1 MSRQASD
8 QEKDSHKDHDR
19 HSKGE
24 HSGHDHRHSGSDHH
38 NMMIRDFRKRFFF
51 SLVLTVPV
59 LILSPMIQNLLGYSL
74 QFSGDVWLLF
84 VFSSAVYFYGG
95 WPFLSGLVSELGKK
109 DPGMMT
115 LIGLAITVAYVYSTA
130 VLLGF
135 RGDFLFWEL
144 VTLIDIM
151 LLGHWIEMKS
161 VVSASKSLEKLSMLM
176 PDSANLVKEDGETEE
191 VKISSLGNGD
201 VILVRPGEKI
211 PADGEIIQGRSYVD
225 ESMITGESKPVE
237 RKSGHTVVGGSV
249 NGDGSLK
256 IKITGAG
263 DDSYLSKVVKL
274 VEEAQQAKS
283 RTQRLADKA
292 ALVLTIVALTGGA
305 LTFTVWLLAGQGAA
319 FSIERAATVMV
330 IACPHALGLAIPLVV
345 AISASLA
352 AQNGLLIRN
361 RTQFENARKVTMM
374 VFDKTGTLTMGKFGV
389 TDIKPESDYDRKTLI
404 RLSSAVEKMSEHPI
418 GTGILDKAREMDL
431 DIPEVSEFN
440 SFKGKGI
447 EGMVEGL
454 NIKVV
459 SPGYLRENKIEF
471 DEEEQ
476 DQAATIVHVLV
487 DDRLAGTVHLADK
500 IRPESHESVRQ
511 LQNMGI
517 RCRILTGDN
526 PETARAVSEELGMDG
541 YDAGVLPDE
550 KQKKIKEFQQK
561 GEFVAMTGDGVND
574 APALAQADIGIAV
587 GSGTDVAAETADIIL
602 VESNP
607 RDIVTLISFGR
618 ATHRKMMQ
626 NLFWATA
633 YNVVAMPLA
642 AGVLFGYGIVISPA
656 MGAVFMSLSTIIV
669 AINAKLLRIDRP
681 DKTVASRNN

>member
-144 VTLIDIM
+144 VTLIDVM

-404 RLSSAVEKMSEHPI
+404 RLSAAVEKMSEHPI

-618 ATHRKMMQ
+618 ATHRKMVQ

>member
-618 ATHRKMMQ
+618 ATHRKMVQ
-626 NLFWATA
+626 NLFWASA

>member
-1 MSRQASD
+1 
-8 QEKDSHKDHDR
+8 
-19 HSKGE
+19 
-24 HSGHDHRHSGSDHH
+24 
-38 NMMIRDFRKRFFF
+38 
-51 SLVLTVPV
+51 
-59 LILSPMIQNLLGYSL
+59 
-74 QFSGDVWLLF
+74 
-84 VFSSAVYFYGG
+84 
-95 WPFLSGLVSELGKK
+95 
-109 DPGMMT
+109 
-115 LIGLAITVAYVYSTA
+115 
-130 VLLGF
+130 
-135 RGDFLFWEL
+135 
-144 VTLIDIM
+144 
-151 LLGHWIEMKS
+151 
-161 VVSASKSLEKLSMLM
+161 
-176 PDSANLVKEDGETEE
+176 
-191 VKISSLGNGD
+191 
-201 VILVRPGEKI
+201 
-211 PADGEIIQGRSYVD
+211 
-225 ESMITGESKPVE
+225 
-237 RKSGHTVVGGSV
+237 
-249 NGDGSLK
+249 
-256 IKITGAG
+256 
-263 DDSYLSKVVKL
+263 
-274 VEEAQQAKS
+274 
-283 RTQRLADKA
+283 
-292 ALVLTIVALTGGA
+292 
-305 LTFTVWLLAGQGAA
+305 
-319 FSIERAATVMV
+319 
-330 IACPHALGLAIPLVV
+330 
-345 AISASLA
+345 
-352 AQNGLLIRN
+352 
-361 RTQFENARKVTMM
+361 
-374 VFDKTGTLTMGKFGV
+374 MGKFGV

-618 ATHRKMMQ
+618 ATHRKMVQ
-626 NLFWATA
+626 NLFWASA